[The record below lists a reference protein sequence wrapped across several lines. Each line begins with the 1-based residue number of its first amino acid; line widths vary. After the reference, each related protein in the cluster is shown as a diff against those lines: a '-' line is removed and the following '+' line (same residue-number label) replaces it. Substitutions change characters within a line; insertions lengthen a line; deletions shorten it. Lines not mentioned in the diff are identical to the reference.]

1 MEEEA
6 KEKSVNVDLK
16 GMTTT
21 IMPLVQKYTQMLEQ
35 INEELK
41 WQRQAIIK
49 LHEAIEELKKMQN
62 PIWN

>member
-49 LHEAIEELKKMQN
+49 LHEAIEEMKKS
-62 PIWN
+62 

>member
-35 INEELK
+35 ISDELK

-49 LHEAIEELKKMQN
+49 LHEAIEELKKN
-62 PIWN
+62 

>member
-49 LHEAIEELKKMQN
+49 LHEAIEELKKN
-62 PIWN
+62 